1 MRNMKREELGG
12 LLSATVLLDSG
23 YEPEGGYDTV
33 CACDMMSELLASM
46 NQTGQNSRGVLLL
59 TNMTNPQV
67 VRTSEMVD
75 IRLVI
80 FLRGKK
86 PAPETIAL
94 ARSCGISIMTTP
106 HTMFSSCGILH
117 AEKLQDVQTYN
128 RDV

>member
-1 MRNMKREELGG
+1 MKRQELLG

-23 YEPEGGYDTV
+23 YEPEGEYDTV
-33 CACDMMSELLASM
+33 CACDMMSELLDSM
-46 NQTGQNSRGVLLL
+46 NHKGLHSNGVVLL
-59 TNMTNPQV
+59 TNLSNPQV

-75 IRLVI
+75 IKLVI

-86 PAPETIAL
+86 PPPETLAL

-106 HTMFSSCGILH
+106 HTMFRSCGILH
-117 AEKLQDVQTYN
+117 AEKLRDIQSQK

>member
-1 MRNMKREELGG
+1 MKREVLGG

-86 PAPETIAL
+86 PAPETMAL

>member
-1 MRNMKREELGG
+1 MKREELGG

-59 TNMTNPQV
+59 TNLTNPQV
-67 VRTSEMVD
+67 VRSSEMVD

>member
-1 MRNMKREELGG
+1 MKREELGG

-59 TNMTNPQV
+59 TNLTNPQV

-117 AEKLQDVQTYN
+117 AEKLHDIQTHN

>member
-1 MRNMKREELGG
+1 MKRQELGG

-33 CACDMMSELLASM
+33 CGCDMMSELLASM
-46 NQTGQNSRGVLLL
+46 NQNGQNSRGVVLL
-59 TNMTNPQV
+59 TNLTNPQV

-75 IRLVI
+75 IKLVI

-86 PAPETIAL
+86 PAPETMAL

-106 HTMFSSCGILH
+106 HTMFRSCGILY
-117 AEKLQDVQTYN
+117 AEKLLDIQQQK

>member
-1 MRNMKREELGG
+1 MKREELGG

-59 TNMTNPQV
+59 TNLTNPQV